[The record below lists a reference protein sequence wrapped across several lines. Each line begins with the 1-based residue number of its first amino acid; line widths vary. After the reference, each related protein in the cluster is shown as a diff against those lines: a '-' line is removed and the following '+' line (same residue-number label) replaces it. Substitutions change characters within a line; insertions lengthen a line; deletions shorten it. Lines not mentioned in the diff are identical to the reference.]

1 MGHVLLLE
9 PVTDKHA
16 FSLDKLRLGFEACV
30 KNALRLLALMDPVY
44 GALLLLGEGLL
55 DLRHAQR
62 LSHADEESQRKYA
75 EEALAS
81 AESEIEEAA
90 HLVSAMEKGR

>member
-1 MGHVLLLE
+1 M
-9 PVTDKHA
+9 KA
-16 FSLDKLRLGFEACV
+16 
-30 KNALRLLALMDPVY
+30 ALREAVK
-44 GALLLLGEGLL
+44 A
-55 DLRHAQR
+55 
-62 LSHADEESQRKYA
+62 ADEESQRKYA